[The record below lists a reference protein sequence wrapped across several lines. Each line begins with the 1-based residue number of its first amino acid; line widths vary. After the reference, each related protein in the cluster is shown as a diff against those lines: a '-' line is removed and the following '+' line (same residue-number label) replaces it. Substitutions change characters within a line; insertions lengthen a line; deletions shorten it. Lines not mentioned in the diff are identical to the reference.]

1 MDRRTLRSTFLT
13 TVAGLLAA
21 LAFPVSA
28 QLAPDCAAI
37 RDANPAAGDG
47 NYIISPGGKTFA
59 VHCHDMAGNPREYLS
74 LVNTGGNYN
83 YSLFGN
89 VGGGPTADVT
99 THYTRIRIDP
109 ATLLVN
115 VADQT
120 FSSSAGSDCCIGPT
134 PVVSMPY
141 AHASSCVDWVADGRA
156 NVDLSGTPF
165 VVDDVFTIRGWFSA
179 GSANSGT
186 IFVPWDGFQS
196 IAVQGAVVNLTGG
209 GVCGGIGPTINGGA
223 FNAFA
228 GFDLQLA
235 YTGGVSLDKES
246 CKNGGWEA
254 FGVFK
259 NQGDCVSW
267 FATGGRNA
275 PGR

>member
-1 MDRRTLRSTFLT
+1 MTLALVDHIWQSTLFVVLVWLAAMALRSNGARVRVWMWTAASIKFL
-13 TVAGLLAA
+13 V
-21 LAFPVSA
+21 P
-28 QLAPDCAAI
+28 
-37 RDANPAAGDG
+37 
-47 NYIISPGGKTFA
+47 
-59 VHCHDMAGNPREYLS
+59 LS
-74 LVNTGGNYN
+74 
-83 YSLFGN
+83 
-89 VGGGPTADVT
+89 
-99 THYTRIRIDP
+99 
-109 ATLLVN
+109 LLVN
-115 VADQT
+115 VGDQT

-141 AHASSCVDWVADGRA
+141 AHASSCVDWIADGRG
-156 NVDLSGTPF
+156 NVDLTGTPF